1 MRSGMPESRSMD
13 IIAGVAAPQPQL
25 CPPSHRVARFFF
37 TGVIL
42 AMVFLIAALS
52 IYTFLIQ

>member
-1 MRSGMPESRSMD
+1 MD